1 VAILFAIGLNLIAV
15 GMVALVKTAAAPLG
29 LGLPDR
35 PVLALA
41 VMLVV
46 ATAWLF
52 VVAMRRIGAPVT
64 DIVNAADRVAEG
76 DLSVRLDEEGP
87 RWLGQVARAFNSMT
101 MRLDRQQRDR
111 VALMADIAHELRTPL
126 SVMQGRIEGMLD
138 GVYPRDESQ
147 IGQVLNDT
155 RTLARLVEDLRT
167 SADLES
173 GALVLRRETTDLGVL
188 IEEAVQMF
196 RPDAGARGISLD
208 VETGDLP
215 LLTIDPVRIREVLT
229 NLLSN
234 AVRYSPDGGQ
244 VRITAEAARGS
255 VEVRVGD
262 NGLGIPPQELPRI
275 FDRFQKGPTS
285 KGSGLGLSISRSLV
299 AAHGGAITAEST
311 SAGTTMTVTLPIART

>member
-1 VAILFAIGLNLIAV
+1 
-15 GMVALVKTAAAPLG
+15 
-29 LGLPDR
+29 
-35 PVLALA
+35 
-41 VMLVV
+41 
-46 ATAWLF
+46 
-52 VVAMRRIGAPVT
+52 
-64 DIVNAADRVAEG
+64 
-76 DLSVRLDEEGP
+76 
-87 RWLGQVARAFNSMT
+87 
-101 MRLDRQQRDR
+101 
-111 VALMADIAHELRTPL
+111 
-126 SVMQGRIEGMLD
+126 MLD